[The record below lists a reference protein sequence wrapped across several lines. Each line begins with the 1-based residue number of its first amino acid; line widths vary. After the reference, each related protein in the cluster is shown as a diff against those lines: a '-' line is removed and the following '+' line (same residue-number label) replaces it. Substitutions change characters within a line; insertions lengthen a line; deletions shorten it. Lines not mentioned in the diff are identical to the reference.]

1 MLSLESPDF
10 AEFQERLRE
19 TLEANREEVEE
30 AIAARLRNNEVGL
43 PLGPEYMI
51 GLTRGAVEAV
61 DMLVESFESGSDWN
75 PKIPP
80 ETAIFLRYLAREEVP
95 LDVVLRFFSRSG
107 GVFMEFLLADLKE
120 GDARIALRYVAA
132 WGTRNLDRLLKAFAD
147 EYTDELGRMNGSPAH
162 EKRMQ
167 INRVLKGG
175 SEDPE
180 LLGYRMDAVHTGL
193 IVIGRARLV
202 CQRLAETLGCA
213 LLLVPDAENTWW
225 AWFGAQREISVAEIG
240 QALPVEL
247 GDLAIA
253 AGEPREGRHG
263 WRLTH
268 EEADA
273 AIPVAQLEGPG
284 VVRYSDVALLATA
297 LCDVATGRSLVD
309 RYLKPLNRHRD
320 AADLRDTLRV
330 YFETSCNAVS
340 TAAKLGVNR
349 HTVQRRLKRVEEAV
363 GEPSGARQ
371 AEFEIALGLE
381 RLTTLSR
388 ARVEAV

>member
-1 MLSLESPDF
+1 MPSLESTDF
-10 AEFQERLRE
+10 VEFQEKLRK
-19 TLEANREEVEE
+19 TLEANREEIEE
-30 AIAARLRNNEVGL
+30 AIAARFRNNEAGL

-61 DMLVESFESGSDWN
+61 DMLVESFENGPDWR
-75 PKIPP
+75 PTIPP
-80 ETAIFLRYLAREEVP
+80 ESSLFLRYLAREGVP
-95 LDVVLRFFSRSG
+95 LDIVLRFFSRSG
-107 GVFMEFLLADLKE
+107 GVFMEFLFAEMEE

-147 EYTDELGRMNGSPAH
+147 EYTDELTRINGSPTH

-180 LLGYRMDAVHTGL
+180 VFDYRMDAFHTGL

-225 AWFGAQREISVAEIG
+225 AWFGAKREIAVTEIER
-240 QALPVEL
+240 ALPTEL
-247 GDLAIA
+247 GDLAVA

-284 VVRYSDVALLATA
+284 VFRYSDVALLATA

-320 AADLRDTLRV
+320 AAELRNTLRI
-330 YFETSCNAVS
+330 YFETNCNAVS
-340 TAAKLGVNR
+340 TAATLGVNR
-349 HTVQRRLKRVEEAV
+349 HTVQRRLKRVEEAI

-371 AEFEIALGLE
+371 AEFEIALRLE

-388 ARVEAV
+388 ARVEPV